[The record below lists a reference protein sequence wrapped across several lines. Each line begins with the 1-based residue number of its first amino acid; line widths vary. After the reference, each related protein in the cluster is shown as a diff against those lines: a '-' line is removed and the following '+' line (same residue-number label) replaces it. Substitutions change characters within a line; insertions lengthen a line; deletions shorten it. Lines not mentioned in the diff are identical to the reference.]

1 MGIGSFFSKAFKT
14 VKNVAKK
21 VTSPITKI
29 IRKTSKAIANVGKN
43 MWNGIK
49 QVGGKALSA
58 YMKFSERIGPVGQ
71 IGMAIAMPYLMSG
84 FTGMAG
90 GLWTNFGAKT
100 ATWAGQANNPFL
112 NVLGKVGTGIYKG
125 ANFTKGT
132 FKGISDTIAAT
143 FKGFAGTKDAVTGVR
158 SGGSISQGFKNFFQ
172 GTGEVLSGKAGM
184 GTIQYGQVGSAAQ
197 SKKIFDAMGQTID
210 VDTRVLARIKN
221 TGGYIT
227 QTGGVGLGNANVAN
241 KFAFES
247 INNTMAKSGLLEGL
261 SKDSIKYMNS
271 LEQFGI
277 DKRSAYEYVRLN
289 GVGADGTLDFA
300 KSADFSF
307 VAPTGGYEYTGKNF
321 ANTIK
326 QFDVTAATQAY
337 APKVKGDVFKT
348 KDVLLGKSN
357 TSLFQRGKDA
367 AMALFTSGNDA
378 ESQAYNVQLGS
389 LNDNNLT
396 SSSMYQGT
404 NITGDFTGSLLNKTL
419 QDEFLKQQQSGAFNI
434 AGSR

>member
-49 QVGGKALSA
+49 EVGGKALQA

-132 FKGISDTIAAT
+132 FKGISDTIGAT
-143 FKGFAGTKDAVTGVR
+143 FKGFAGSKDAVTGVR

-261 SKDSIKYMNS
+261 SKDSMKYMNS

-289 GVGADGTLDFA
+289 GVGMDGTLDFA

-321 ANTIK
+321 ANTMK

-389 LNDNNLT
+389 LNDSNLT

-404 NITGDFTGSLLNKTL
+404 NIAGDFSGSLLNKTL
-419 QDEFLKQQQSGAFNI
+419 QEEFLKQQQTGAFNI